1 MDSEGTWI
9 WEYSKK
15 PLNLTFWRPGEPND
29 AGSEDCLATNT
40 GVWNDI
46 PCTAEKEF
54 VCEKS

>member
-9 WEYSKK
+9 WEYSNKT
-15 PLNLTFWRPGEPND
+15 LDLTFWRPGEPND
-29 AGSEDCLATNT
+29 DGSEDCLATHA

-46 PCTAEKEF
+46 PCTGEQQF